1 MAAGKARS
9 RLRLYA
15 VSALTYTYCM
25 DYTAFFADRID
36 DLHREGRYR
45 QFATLERQAGSF
57 PTALQHDVYGAS
69 PVTVWCSNDYLG
81 MGQHSDVLA
90 AMQDTLETQGA
101 GAGGTRNISGTNR
114 LHVLLERELADLHQK
129 AAALIFSS
137 GYVANQTTLATLG
150 KMLPDCAILSDAGN
164 HASMIEGIRQ
174 SGAAKLIFRHNDVTH
189 LASLLADMDRAR
201 PKIIAFESF
210 YSMDGDE
217 APIAA
222 ICDLAEEYGA
232 LTYLDEVH
240 AVGAYGPRGGGIAE
254 RDGLMARVNI
264 IEGTF
269 GKAFGLV
276 GGYIAGD
283 AALVD
288 VVRSYAPGFIFTT
301 AMAPVIAAGAL
312 ASIRHLKHSQ
322 VERQALQERA
332 ATLRDALRRAEVPV
346 MAGASGHIVPV
357 LVGDAQLC
365 RQVCDRLRDE
375 HAIYVQPINYPT
387 VPRGQERLRLSPNP
401 THSVADCE
409 RLAAALGTIW
419 RELDLPRQCRATE
432 DWPAAALH
440 AAHGG

>member
-1 MAAGKARS
+1 
-9 RLRLYA
+9 
-15 VSALTYTYCM
+15 M
-25 DYTAFFADRID
+25 DYDAFFADRIE
-36 DLHREGRYR
+36 DLRREGRYR
-45 QFATLERQAGSF
+45 HFATLERQAGCF
-57 PTALQHDVYGAS
+57 PQALQHGAAGAQ

-81 MGQHSDVLA
+81 MGQHPAVIA
-90 AMQDTLETQGA
+90 AMQETLAQQGA

-114 LHVLLERELADLHQK
+114 LHVALEQELADLHRK
-129 AAALIFSS
+129 DAALIFSS

-174 SGAAKLIFRHNDVTH
+174 SGAAKLIFRHNDVAH
-189 LASLLADMDRAR
+189 LRDLLQGMDKAR

-240 AVGAYGPRGGGIAE
+240 AVGAYGSRGGGIAE
-254 RDGLMARVNI
+254 RDGLMERVDI

-312 ASIRHLKHSQ
+312 ASIRHLKRSQ
-322 VERQALQERA
+322 AERLALQERA
-332 ATLRDALRRAEVPV
+332 ATLRAALARAGVPV

-357 LVGDAQLC
+357 LVGDAVLC
-365 RQVCDRLRDE
+365 RQVCDRLRDD

-401 THSVADCE
+401 THSAADCAK
-409 RLAAALGTIW
+409 LAAALGDIW
-419 RELDLPRQCRATE
+419 QEFALPRHTCTAE
-432 DWPAAALH
+432 DWPVAALH